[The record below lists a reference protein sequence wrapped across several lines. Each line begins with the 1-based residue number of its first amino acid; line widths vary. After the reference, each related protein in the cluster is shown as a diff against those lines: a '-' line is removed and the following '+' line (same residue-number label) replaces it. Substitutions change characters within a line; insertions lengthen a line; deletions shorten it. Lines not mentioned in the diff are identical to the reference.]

1 VGRDNLMRLVALGRG
16 LTVTSEAT
24 TAAHF
29 PGVVFRPIE
38 DEILP
43 FCAVWSPANDNPA
56 LMAMLDL
63 ARSMASASEQPAFD
77 FTGGDAVGTGQE
89 DSLIS
94 R

>member
-1 VGRDNLMRLVALGRG
+1 MMRLVALRRG

-43 FCAVWSPANDNPA
+43 FCAVWSPGNDNPA

-77 FTGGDAVGTGQE
+77 FIGGDADGTGQE